1 MTTPKSVPTAQ
12 SIDVRIDKIKVGER
26 MRSLDMAKVSELA
39 DSITLISPEW
49 GEICS
54 VQKQPNPLLSLS
66 FDDSK
71 GTLAQYR
78 PFEAKSSISCHF
90 RVNFTPNRVKKGMLK
105 NEDVYAARV

>member
-1 MTTPKSVPTAQ
+1 MKVAPTQDQLDKVTQQLGVECVNKAIEAKSLN
-12 SIDVRIDKIKVGER
+12 SNN
-26 MRSLDMAKVSELA
+26 
-39 DSITLISPEW
+39 TLISPEW

-78 PFEAKSSISCHF
+78 PFEAKPSISCHF

>member
-1 MTTPKSVPTAQ
+1 MADPS
-12 SIDVRIDKIKVGER
+12 GGR
-26 MRSLDMAKVSELA
+26 MSE
-39 DSITLISPEW
+39 TLISPEW